1 MVVCPL
7 STVLNWENEFKI
19 WLPGDSFETLN
30 VCEVAKSKDKGVRE
44 RKIARWFEIGGV
56 LIIGYDTYRTV
67 TTQVKKQRSEQEEL
81 LWQALV
87 APGPDL
93 LVCGM
98 TMHPISEM
106 FHLLK
111 SCFLMADEGHLLK
124 NEDTLL
130 YKALNRISTRRRIM
144 LSGTPLQNNLMEFF
158 AMVEFVNR
166 GLLGTNTQFEENFVK
181 VFVKGQT
188 VDSELSDVRAMKV
201 RSFILHKTLESN
213 FLL

>member
-7 STVLNWENEFKI
+7 GTVLNWENEFKI
-19 WLPGDSFETLN
+19 WLPGDSFKTLN
-30 VCEVAKSKDKGVRE
+30 VCEVAKSNDKVVME
-44 RKIARWFEIGGV
+44 RKILRWFEIGGV
-56 LIIGYDTYRTV
+56 LIIGYDTYRMV
-67 TTQVKKQRSEQEEL
+67 TKVKKQRSEQEER

-87 APGPDL
+87 ASGPDL

-106 FHLLK
+106 FHFHN
-111 SCFLMADEGHLLK
+111 SCFLMTDEGHLLK

-158 AMVEFVNR
+158 SMVQFVNR